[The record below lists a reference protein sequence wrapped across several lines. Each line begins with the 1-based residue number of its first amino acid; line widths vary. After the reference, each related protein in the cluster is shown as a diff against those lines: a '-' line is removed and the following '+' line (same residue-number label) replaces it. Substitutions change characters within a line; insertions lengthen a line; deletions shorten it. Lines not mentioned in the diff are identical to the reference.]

1 MLTYYL
7 KYTNIINVTLIIQD
21 IKMQSI
27 YQMTV
32 EELKNWNE
40 KINEKMVKYQHS
52 PVDMEQLWELKRR
65 VQNQI
70 KLREMGL

>member
-1 MLTYYL
+1 M
-7 KYTNIINVTLIIQD
+7 K
-21 IKMQSI
+21 SI

-40 KINEKMVKYQHS
+40 KINQKMIEYQYS
-52 PVDMEQLWELKRR
+52 PVDMDQLWELKRR

-70 KLREMGL
+70 KLKEMGL

>member
-1 MLTYYL
+1 M
-7 KYTNIINVTLIIQD
+7 K
-21 IKMQSI
+21 SI

-40 KINEKMVKYQHS
+40 KINQKMIEYQHS

>member
-1 MLTYYL
+1 M
-7 KYTNIINVTLIIQD
+7 K
-21 IKMQSI
+21 SI

-40 KINEKMVKYQHS
+40 KINEKMIKYEHC

-70 KLREMGL
+70 KLKEMGL